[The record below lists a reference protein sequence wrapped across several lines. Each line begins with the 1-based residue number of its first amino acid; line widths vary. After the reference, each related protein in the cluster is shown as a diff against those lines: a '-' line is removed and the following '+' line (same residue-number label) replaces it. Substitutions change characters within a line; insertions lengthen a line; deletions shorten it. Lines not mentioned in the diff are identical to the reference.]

1 MDEAKAVAAGYG
13 ERAPVNQ
20 EIPTESARNGE
31 IPKIQT
37 PLFGT
42 TRHPALS
49 GLVIQTFPR
58 RVRTIGGGACRGL
71 RLCATA
77 PSNVVDQRCGSGR
90 DLCCSGDGAVPIH
103 YAAGYVA
110 GHSGGYVGAGPAA
123 ERAVVRSGP

>member
-1 MDEAKAVAAGYG
+1 
-13 ERAPVNQ
+13 PVNQ

-58 RVRTIGGGACRGL
+58 KVQGVLFIDMIRPGFL
-71 RLCATA
+71 RHLKAME
-77 PSNVVDQRCGSGR
+77 NG
-90 DLCCSGDGAVPIH
+90 
-103 YAAGYVA
+103 
-110 GHSGGYVGAGPAA
+110 
-123 ERAVVRSGP
+123 

>member
-49 GLVIQTFPR
+49 GLVIQTFPKNLAEEGHEREALVLTLR
-58 RVRTIGGGACRGL
+58 R
-71 RLCATA
+71 
-77 PSNVVDQRCGSGR
+77 PPNF
-90 DLCCSGDGAVPIH
+90 
-103 YAAGYVA
+103 
-110 GHSGGYVGAGPAA
+110 
-123 ERAVVRSGP
+123 E

>member
-49 GLVIQTFPR
+49 GLVIQTFPK
-58 RVRTIGGGACRGL
+58 
-71 RLCATA
+71 
-77 PSNVVDQRCGSGR
+77 
-90 DLCCSGDGAVPIH
+90 
-103 YAAGYVA
+103 AG
-110 GHSGGYVGAGPAA
+110 
-123 ERAVVRSGP
+123 

>member
-49 GLVIQTFPR
+49 GLVIQTF
-58 RVRTIGGGACRGL
+58 
-71 RLCATA
+71 
-77 PSNVVDQRCGSGR
+77 
-90 DLCCSGDGAVPIH
+90 
-103 YAAGYVA
+103 
-110 GHSGGYVGAGPAA
+110 
-123 ERAVVRSGP
+123 RSGPIGTIPVGLMVSWLW

>member
-49 GLVIQTFPR
+49 GLVIQTFLR
-58 RVRTIGGGACRGL
+58 RGHAAVQAENVFLNAALAGRNWRLVSSCASRVGLFILAHTIERRMVR
-71 RLCATA
+71 
-77 PSNVVDQRCGSGR
+77 P
-90 DLCCSGDGAVPIH
+90 
-103 YAAGYVA
+103 
-110 GHSGGYVGAGPAA
+110 
-123 ERAVVRSGP
+123 

>member
-58 RVRTIGGGACRGL
+58 QILVHGRTARRPGHACRS
-71 RLCATA
+71 A
-77 PSNVVDQRCGSGR
+77 PLAQALPAQRCTMARS
-90 DLCCSGDGAVPIH
+90 
-103 YAAGYVA
+103 AASRWRY
-110 GHSGGYVGAGPAA
+110 
-123 ERAVVRSGP
+123 

>member
-49 GLVIQTFPR
+49 GLVIQTFP
-58 RVRTIGGGACRGL
+58 
-71 RLCATA
+71 
-77 PSNVVDQRCGSGR
+77 NRCNHPPKDHTR
-90 DLCCSGDGAVPIH
+90 YD
-103 YAAGYVA
+103 
-110 GHSGGYVGAGPAA
+110 A
-123 ERAVVRSGP
+123 EPKAIN

>member
-49 GLVIQTFPR
+49 GLVIQTFPSVRLR
-58 RVRTIGGGACRGL
+58 RPCIRPRSAGSS
-71 RLCATA
+71 
-77 PSNVVDQRCGSGR
+77 SNGV
-90 DLCCSGDGAVPIH
+90 IIN
-103 YAAGYVA
+103 
-110 GHSGGYVGAGPAA
+110 
-123 ERAVVRSGP
+123 

>member
-49 GLVIQTFPR
+49 GLVIQTFPKR
-58 RVRTIGGGACRGL
+58 QCRSACTLPKLSRYG
-71 RLCATA
+71 CSDGISS
-77 PSNVVDQRCGSGR
+77 SN
-90 DLCCSGDGAVPIH
+90 
-103 YAAGYVA
+103 
-110 GHSGGYVGAGPAA
+110 
-123 ERAVVRSGP
+123 

>member
-49 GLVIQTFPR
+49 GLVIQTFPSR
-58 RVRTIGGGACRGL
+58 RRQGGCARPWVGLHTGRGRVHLEAAL
-71 RLCATA
+71 RL
-77 PSNVVDQRCGSGR
+77 
-90 DLCCSGDGAVPIH
+90 
-103 YAAGYVA
+103 
-110 GHSGGYVGAGPAA
+110 
-123 ERAVVRSGP
+123 RSGAMEVRLQRFWRTDRPL

>member
-49 GLVIQTFPR
+49 GLVIQTFLR
-58 RVRTIGGGACRGL
+58 RYFRTVSR
-71 RLCATA
+71 R
-77 PSNVVDQRCGSGR
+77 
-90 DLCCSGDGAVPIH
+90 
-103 YAAGYVA
+103 
-110 GHSGGYVGAGPAA
+110 GAGSIQAVTRVAA
-123 ERAVVRSGP
+123 

>member
-49 GLVIQTFPR
+49 GLVIQTFPSDPLPRGARPCRSARAHRKRENAPIPAIASRSAGTAVSANDSR
-58 RVRTIGGGACRGL
+58 R
-71 RLCATA
+71 
-77 PSNVVDQRCGSGR
+77 
-90 DLCCSGDGAVPIH
+90 
-103 YAAGYVA
+103 
-110 GHSGGYVGAGPAA
+110 
-123 ERAVVRSGP
+123 

>member
-49 GLVIQTFPR
+49 GLVIQTFPKAKQLTPA
-58 RVRTIGGGACRGL
+58 VEMGGVTHR
-71 RLCATA
+71 
-77 PSNVVDQRCGSGR
+77 
-90 DLCCSGDGAVPIH
+90 
-103 YAAGYVA
+103 Y
-110 GHSGGYVGAGPAA
+110 
-123 ERAVVRSGP
+123 RANAR

>member
-49 GLVIQTFPR
+49 GLVIQTFPSRAHPRYR
-58 RVRTIGGGACRGL
+58 RARARHAARAAAQLAGEAPRYWSLSRT
-71 RLCATA
+71 
-77 PSNVVDQRCGSGR
+77 
-90 DLCCSGDGAVPIH
+90 
-103 YAAGYVA
+103 
-110 GHSGGYVGAGPAA
+110 
-123 ERAVVRSGP
+123 

>member
-20 EIPTESARNGE
+20 EIPTENARNGE

-49 GLVIQTFPR
+49 GLVIQTFLSLPL
-58 RVRTIGGGACRGL
+58 CRL
-71 RLCATA
+71 KTFISDALIEDSFRPIIARLAL
-77 PSNVVDQRCGSGR
+77 S
-90 DLCCSGDGAVPIH
+90 
-103 YAAGYVA
+103 
-110 GHSGGYVGAGPAA
+110 
-123 ERAVVRSGP
+123 